1 MLFDGGRL
9 KAPFSALVKTK
20 KIAAIVATRPDSRQT
35 SSRLQASRGSDAS
48 GQGQSSYCTSN
59 VSGQGESK
67 FDHDFALSPNFAL
80 PIFLPSFLPSL
91 LIPSFLTTVGPSV
104 RRSVST
110 SELKSLKQAFCSC
123 PPVHDYS

>member
-48 GQGQSSYCTSN
+48 GQGQLDESAEQL
-59 VSGQGESK
+59 SGW
-67 FDHDFALSPNFAL
+67 
-80 PIFLPSFLPSL
+80 
-91 LIPSFLTTVGPSV
+91 TVLV
-104 RRSVST
+104 M
-110 SELKSLKQAFCSC
+110 
-123 PPVHDYS
+123 